1 MRAKRPAPAAY
12 ISPLTGQ
19 SSWARNA
26 AIGATNSGGMAGD
39 SPSPPAIR
47 VIAAGAIRLTAMP
60 CFFPA
65 TARLRVSPTTAAL
78 AVAYDTLFDR
88 PNIPL
93 EVVITMR
100 PYPAAHMCGHAARA
114 VLKEPTVWTAR

>member
-26 AIGATNSGGMAGD
+26 AIGATSSGAIAGT
-39 SPSPPAIR
+39 SESPPAMR
-47 VIAAGAIRLTAMP
+47 VMAAGAIRLTLMP
-60 CFFPA
+60 CLAPA
-65 TARLRVSPTTAAL
+65 TARLRVRPTTAAL

-88 PNIPL
+88 PNMPL

-100 PYPAAHMCGHAARA
+100 PYPAAHMWGHAARA
-114 VLKEPTVWTAR
+114 V